1 MTLPKRLKY
10 NNRFLDALIQ
20 ATPNQVAF
28 LPIAEQIEFPDQ
40 TTRTLLLWDVSL
52 DEWTMVF
59 SALCTGADLL
69 YGDNAINVV
78 EIFLRTIGEDMDLCD
93 YIAACIDNSSG
104 VQASLQNYLQ
114 QNGFSNTNRVVPPL
128 PLPATDTGNNLLPS
142 GYTCDTSHLCGMAR
156 AIVNAAN
163 DNVTEIL
170 QAFEELTDPGEF
182 LAVFVDNVEGVSYFG
197 AALEFGSW
205 LQDELNENYDAA
217 WSATVENNLTCA
229 IYCLIEPN
237 CEVSLDLI
245 IQAYGDYISN
255 TLALPD
261 LNSIE
266 AIWSWLDDII
276 YGSVADTVFVAA
288 FHWSMWQVLRFGGTT
303 PAMFLG
309 LQTLEDLVIQA
320 EDETDTYCTSAP
332 CSCAPEIWCYEQDF
346 ESGLGDWLI
355 RTQSGTPIGTLTSSG
370 VEAINFSG
378 NSQTQIY
385 LGSSAVYAWKNVEIE
400 YLRSGADGNSQDDT
414 RIFIAT
420 NTNAGTGQLLI
431 ASTGNISTNGTLT
444 ECYETANGTQRLQLM
459 VALRANG
466 TGQTLTIKRVKVWG
480 VGEPP
485 SGITD
490 SECEGGCT

>member
-20 ATPNQVAF
+20 ATPNEVAF
-28 LPIAEQIEFPDQ
+28 LPIADQVEFPDQ
-40 TTRTLLLWDVSL
+40 ATKTLLLWDVSL

-59 SALCTGADLL
+59 SSLCTGADLL

-93 YIAACIDNSSG
+93 YIAACIDNSEN
-104 VQASLQNYLQ
+104 VQQSIQNYLQ
-114 QNGFSNTNRVVPPL
+114 QNGYSNRNATIPPL
-128 PLPATDTGNNLLPS
+128 PLPIADTGANLLPG
-142 GYTCDTSHLCGMAR
+142 GYICDTAHLCGMAR
-156 AIVNAAN
+156 AIVQSSHG
-163 DNVTEIL
+163 NVVELL
-170 QAFEELTDPGEF
+170 QQFEELTDPLEF
-182 LAVFVDNVEGVSYFG
+182 VSVFVDNVEGVSYFG
-197 AALEFGSW
+197 SAVEFGAW
-205 LQDELNENYDAA
+205 LQDELFENYDSA

-229 IYCLIEPN
+229 IYCLIEPS
-237 CEVSLDLI
+237 CQVTLDLI
-245 IQAYGDYISN
+245 IQALGDYISSVV
-255 TLALPD
+255 ALPD
-261 LNSIE
+261 LNDIQ

-276 YGSVADTVFVAA
+276 YGSVADTVFVAV
-288 FHWSMWQVLRFGGTT
+288 FHWAMWQVLRFGGTT

-309 LQTLEDLVIQA
+309 IQTLEDMILQN

-332 CSCAPEIWCYEQDF
+332 CSCAPEIWCYENDF
-346 ESGLGDWLI
+346 EVGLGDWSI
-355 RTQSGTPIGTLTSSG
+355 RTQSGTPIGTLTANG
-370 VEAINFSG
+370 VEAVNFSG

-385 LGSSAVYAWKNVEIE
+385 LEASAVYAWKNVEIE
-400 YLRSGADGNSQDDT
+400 YVRSGADGNSQDDT

-420 NTNAGTGQLLI
+420 NTNAGTGQLQI
-431 ASTGNISTNGTLT
+431 ASTSGINTNGTLV

-466 TGQTLTIKRVKVWG
+466 TGHTLTIKRVKVWG

-490 SECEGGCT
+490 NECVGGCT